1 MSAHAT
7 ILHSDMNYA
16 YLLTGKPGIEK
27 TTTIKAL
34 IERIGVE
41 HCGGFYTEEIR
52 VQETR
57 VGFRLVT
64 LGGQTGIFAHIKSE
78 SPLRI
83 GHYGVNLD
91 CLESLGIA
99 AIKQAIE
106 MKKLVVIDEIGPME
120 LYSER
125 FKRSVMDILNS
136 PHLIL
141 GTIALKA
148 HPWLDALKQKEGVLL
163 YTLTQD
169 NQSIVIN
176 TLAHIMNFDNRMQQY
191 S

>member
-1 MSAHAT
+1 MKH
-7 ILHSDMNYA
+7 A
-16 YLLTGKPGIEK
+16 YLLTGKPGIGK

-64 LGGQTGIFAHIKSE
+64 VDGQTGIFAHIKSE

-106 MKKLVVIDEIGPME
+106 TRKLVVIDEIGPME
-120 LYSER
+120 LYSEQ
-125 FKRSVMDILNS
+125 FKRTIIDVFNS
-136 PHLIL
+136 SSPCLA
-141 GTIALKA
+141 TIALKP
-148 HPWLDALKQKEGVLL
+148 HPWLDELKQQEGAML
-163 YTLTQD
+163 YTLTP
-169 NQSIVIN
+169 
-176 TLAHIMNFDNRMQQY
+176 DNRDTIIDTLVCLV
-191 S
+191 SSSSRNTFRESL

>member
-1 MSAHAT
+1 MKH
-7 ILHSDMNYA
+7 A
-16 YLLTGKPGIEK
+16 YLLTGKPGIGK

-64 LGGQTGIFAHIKSE
+64 VDGQTGIFAHIKSE

-83 GHYGVNLD
+83 GRYGVNLD